1 MRSDTPGCGHP
12 KSSAP
17 EGCQIAELPTSTVL
31 RLPAIVRSPLS
42 SSTESDP
49 ASIGGAVRLKP
60 GREKKIKSYYP
71 WVQREE
77 VSGVTGDPESGAL
90 VTLESASGEFLGIAT
105 YDKSS
110 RFTARLLSRE
120 DLPIDGAFF
129 ERKLRQ
135 ALSLRDP
142 VAWRTNA
149 YRALFAEADGVPGL
163 IVDRYA
169 GHLAVQIRT
178 LAMDMLKPVWLHVLQ
193 EVLEAESIYERSE
206 MAGRKEESLE
216 PKTGPLSGETPDLV
230 EIEEAGLRFLVPIKG
245 GLKTGFY
252 LDQRDNRRKLGV
264 RVQAGEKVLDL
275 FCYTGAFS
283 AAASRSGASVL
294 GVDILPE
301 TADLARQNLKLNGL
315 KGTVE
320 TANAFE
326 YLESAEPESWDWILL
341 DPPAIAKARDKRDS
355 LKWAVWKLVFNALP
369 ALRPG
374 GRMLVCSCSYQ
385 MGLTELGE
393 TARLAAN
400 DRGCRLIVED
410 VSVQPPDHPYLLQF
424 PESLYLKCLWLR
436 KV

>member
-1 MRSDTPGCGHP
+1 MSN
-12 KSSAP
+12 
-17 EGCQIAELPTSTVL
+17 STH
-31 RLPAIVRSPLS
+31 
-42 SSTESDP
+42 SDP
-49 ASIGGAVRLKP
+49 ALIHGAVRLKP
-60 GREKKIKSYYP
+60 GREKKIRSFYP

-77 VSGVTGDPESGAL
+77 VSGVTGDPTSGAL
-90 VTLESASGEFLGIAT
+90 VKLESAAGELLGIAT

-110 RFTARLLSRE
+110 RFTARLLSR
-120 DLPIDGAFF
+120 DDVPIDGVFF
-129 ERKLRQ
+129 ERKLRE
-135 ALSLRDP
+135 ALALRDP
-142 VAWRTNA
+142 EGWRTNA
-149 YRALFAEADGVPGL
+149 FRALFAEADGVPGL
-163 IVDRYA
+163 IVDCYA
-169 GHLAVQIRT
+169 NHLAVQIRT
-178 LAMDMLKPVWLHVLQ
+178 LAMELLKPVWLPVLQ
-193 EVLEAESIYERSE
+193 EVLQAESIYERSE

-216 PKTGPLSGETPDLV
+216 PKTGPLWGETPDIV

-252 LDQRDNRRKLGV
+252 IDQRDNRRKLGERV
-264 RVQAGEKVLDL
+264 RPNQKVLDL

-283 AAASRSGASVL
+283 AVASRAGAQVL

-301 TADLARQNLKLNGL
+301 TADLARRNLKLNGL
-315 KGTVE
+315 EGTIE

-326 YLESAEPESWDWILL
+326 YLESAEPGAWDWILL

-369 ALRPG
+369 ALKPG
-374 GRMLVCSCSYQ
+374 GRLLVCSCSYQ

-400 DRGCRLIVED
+400 DRGCKLIVED

-436 KV
+436 KCG